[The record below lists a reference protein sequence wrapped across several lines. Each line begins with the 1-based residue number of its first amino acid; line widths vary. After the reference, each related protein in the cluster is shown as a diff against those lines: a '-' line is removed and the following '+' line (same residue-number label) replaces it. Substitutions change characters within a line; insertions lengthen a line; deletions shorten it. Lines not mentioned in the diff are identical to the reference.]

1 VGAFQTV
8 RGMVRFYPL
17 QLEPDLEL
25 HASPMNFV
33 PDEPLF
39 PISWPPRYAADL
51 AERIGAFHTTGMVED
66 HGGLANG
73 RIDESAFLAQCERAW
88 QEREA
93 MLFHELD
100 RFREGF
106 LFCLFDTPDRVQHM
120 FWRFR
125 EPDHPSHV
133 LGENTAGQM
142 ADYAAAI
149 EDQYRRCDR
158 LLGRV
163 LQAADD
169 QTLLV
174 ALSDHGFGSFR
185 RGVHLN
191 GWLLREGLLHLEDG
205 VAPGTEAGDF
215 LKHIDWSRTK
225 AYALGL
231 AGIFLNLRGR
241 ESQGIVAP
249 AEAPRL
255 KEDIIRKLG
264 TLCDEKLCGRAV
276 RGVVDRERAYQ
287 GAQTHEAPDLMV
299 NFAAGYRT
307 SWETALGGVPQE
319 IFSDNT
325 RRWSG
330 DHIVDP
336 ELVPGVL
343 FMNRAFRRQY
353 PRLLDM
359 APTIL
364 DAMGVPPGAAME
376 GVSLLA

>member
-1 VGAFQTV
+1 
-8 RGMVRFYPL
+8 
-17 QLEPDLEL
+17 
-25 HASPMNFV
+25 
-33 PDEPLF
+33 
-39 PISWPPRYAADL
+39 
-51 AERIGAFHTTGMVED
+51 
-66 HGGLANG
+66 
-73 RIDESAFLAQCERAW
+73 
-88 QEREA
+88 

-100 RFREGF
+100 RFHEGF

-125 EPDHPSHV
+125 EPDHPSHAQ
-133 LGENTAGQM
+133 GGNGASHM
-142 ADYAAAI
+142 ADYAEVI
-149 EDQYRRCDR
+149 EEQYRRCDR

-163 LQAADD
+163 LQSTDD
-169 QTLLV
+169 ETFLI

-191 GWLLREGLLHLEDG
+191 AWLRREGLLCLEDG
-205 VAPGTEAGDF
+205 VAPGAEAGDF
-215 LKHIDWSRTK
+215 LKHVDWSRTH

-241 ESQGIVAP
+241 EAQGIVAP
-249 AEAPRL
+249 EDAPRL
-255 KEDIIRKLG
+255 KAAIIQQLG
-264 TLCDEKLCGRAV
+264 TLRDGPLERRAV
-276 RGVVDRERAYQ
+276 RGVVDRERAYH
-287 GAQTHEAPDLMV
+287 GAQTHEAPDLLV

-319 IFSDNT
+319 VVSDNT

-343 FMNRAFRRQY
+343 FMNRPFRHQH
-353 PRLLDM
+353 PRLLDL

-364 DAMGVPPGAAME
+364 SAMGVPAGAAME
-376 GVSLLA
+376 GELLLA